1 MKTRKLRL
9 LSFVLAVAMM
19 FAVMPVS
26 AFAADAVSNNPDNYT
41 TIDNLKYN
49 SDGLVVIETK
59 PDPNDS
65 TKKIVTTPTGATYNN
80 GTCLYTDAN
89 NKEWWGIPESGGYIG
104 VRAGMRY
111 VGADRQ
117 VVRAT
122 VSSVGM
128 IDGGVYGAG
137 VTATKGGIIRSGLF
151 LKSVSAQNGG
161 SIVGG
166 IFANDPGASVA
177 NKHTLTAAYCELYSE
192 ASYQNAVEG
201 GYITLTAQKPKAY
214 VVGSQTVTL
223 KCDSPTFDYW
233 KVNDEVV
240 KESNGIYT
248 LKTATDGSHTLT
260 FTVSDNVNVVPVVVP
275 VEFHIGA
282 NGLPEYNGE
291 TYMGNL
297 DLDGW
302 QLTPNTG
309 SAYPYTLTV
318 KQGATVDFEGHTSNW
333 GFANYGTVKNG
344 ILPGNIVNRQ
354 NTDGTYGRVENIAF
368 KMNVNFG
375 DQDPDITWVT
385 LKNATACD
393 VFPDIVGVIGK
404 QTITIKPSISADLF
418 KGWVVGGDISDELA
432 EQVEKQKNNDTLVL
446 ELDGE
451 QKDRIAVAAKTEGE
465 TFRVNM
471 LDGKATVGNDTVTAV
486 VPGQT
491 VTLSIDDSEIPAGM
505 SFDHWVVN
513 PADVELEGGFDAA
526 SRTTSFTMPA
536 EELTIYASLRTDSGD
551 DGTDAMTVVA
561 GVAVGAGVAALT
573 YHIGTELYAE
583 QVLGK
588 GVAIPRTREEV
599 ALKAW
604 ELAGKPAVELNGE
617 PLSEAAQA
625 EKWAVESGLMQNV
638 DGSFNGSKKMSKLKA
653 LRTLDAAK
661 KLG

>member
-26 AFAADAVSNNPDNYT
+26 AFAADAVSDNPDGYT
-41 TIDNLKYN
+41 TIDNLEYD
-49 SDGLVVIETK
+49 SDGLFVIETK
-59 PDPNDS
+59 TDPDNSD
-65 TKKIVTTPTGATYNN
+65 KVIVTKPAGATYN
-80 GTCLYTDAN
+80 GVYQYTDAN
-89 NKEWWGIPESGGYIG
+89 HKQWWGISKERSYIG

-111 VGADRQ
+111 VGADKQ

-166 IFANDPGASVA
+166 IFTNDPGASVA
-177 NKHTLTAAYCELYSE
+177 NKHTLTAAYCKLYSE

-223 KCDSPTFDYW
+223 KCDSPTFSYW

-240 KESNGIYT
+240 KESNSTYALGT
-248 LKTATDGSHTLT
+248 DADGSHTLT
-260 FTVSDNVNVVPVVVP
+260 FTVSDDVNVVPVVVP

-291 TYMGNL
+291 TYMGSLN
-297 DLDGW
+297 LDGW

-318 KQGATVDFEGHTSNW
+318 KQGTTVDFEGHTANW
-333 GFANYGTVKNG
+333 AFANYGTVKNG

-354 NTDGTYGRVENIAF
+354 NTDGTYGRVENVAF
-368 KMNVNFG
+368 KMNVSFG
-375 DQDPDITWVT
+375 DQNPDITWVT

-432 EQVEKQKNNDTLVL
+432 EQIEKQKNNDTLVL

-465 TFRVNM
+465 TFHVNM
-471 LDGKATVGNDTVTAV
+471 LDGKATVDDTAVTAV

-573 YHIGTELYAE
+573 YHIGTEVYAE

-661 KLG
+661 KLD

>member
-26 AFAADAVSNNPDNYT
+26 AFAADAASSNPNDYT
-41 TIDNLKYN
+41 TIDNLEYD
-49 SDGLVVIETK
+49 SDGLFVIETQV
-59 PDPNDS
+59 DPNDPN
-65 TKKIVTTPTGATYNN
+65 KVIVTKPAGATYNN
-80 GTCLYTDAN
+80 GTYLYTDAN
-89 NKEWWGIPESGGYIG
+89 NKPWWGISKERSYIG
-104 VRAGMRY
+104 IRAKMRF
-111 VGADRQ
+111 VGSDKR
-117 VVRAT
+117 VVCAN
-122 VSSVGM
+122 VNSVGM
-128 IDGGVYGAG
+128 IDGGIYGAS
-137 VTATKGGIIRSGLF
+137 VTANGGIIKSGLF
-151 LKSVSAQNGG
+151 LKGVSVQNGG

-177 NKHTLTAAYCELYSE
+177 NKHTLTAAHCELYSE
-192 ASYQNAVEG
+192 TSYKNAVEG
-201 GYITLTAQKPKAY
+201 GYITLTTQKPKAY
-214 VVGSQTVTL
+214 AVGSQTVTL
-223 KCDSPTFDYW
+223 KCDSPTFAYW
-233 KVNDEVV
+233 KVNDEAV
-240 KESNGIYT
+240 KESDSTYT
-248 LKTATDGSHTLT
+248 LGTDADGSHTLT
-260 FTVSDNVNVVPVVVP
+260 FTVSDDVDVVPVVTP
-275 VEFHIGA
+275 IEFHIGA
-282 NGLPEYNGE
+282 NGLPEYNGK
-291 TYMGNL
+291 TYMGDL

-302 QLTPNTG
+302 KLTPNTG
-309 SAYPYTLTV
+309 SSYPYVLTV
-318 KQGATVDFEGHTSNW
+318 KQGATVDFEGHTANW
-333 GFANYGTVKNG
+333 AFTNYGTVKNG

-354 NTDGTYGRVENIAF
+354 NTDGTYGRVENVAF

-451 QKDRIAVAAKTEGE
+451 QEDRIAVAAKTEGE

-471 LDGKATVGNDTVTAV
+471 LDGKATVDKTDVSAA

>member
-26 AFAADAVSNNPDNYT
+26 AFAADAASNDPVGYT
-41 TIDNLKYN
+41 TIDNLEYD
-49 SDGLVVIETK
+49 SDGLFVIETQTD
-59 PDPNDS
+59 PDNSDNV
-65 TKKIVTTPTGATYNN
+65 IVTKPAGATYN
-80 GTCLYTDAN
+80 GVYQYTDAN
-89 NKEWWGIPESGGYIG
+89 HKQWWGISKERSYIG
-104 VRAGMRY
+104 VRKMMRF
-111 VGADRQ
+111 VGSDKQ

-122 VSSVGM
+122 VNSEGM
-128 IDGGVYGAG
+128 IDGGIYGAA
-137 VTATKGGIIRSGLF
+137 VTADKGIIKSGLF
-151 LKSVSAQNGG
+151 LKSVSTKNGG

-177 NKHTLTAAYCELYSE
+177 NKHTLTAAHCELYSE
-192 ASYQNAVEG
+192 TSYQNAVEG

-214 VVGSQTVTL
+214 VVDSQTVTL
-223 KCDSPTFDYW
+223 KCDSPTFRYW
-233 KVNDEVV
+233 KVNDKAV
-240 KESNGIYT
+240 KESDSTYT
-248 LKTATDGSHTLT
+248 LGTDAKGNHTLT
-260 FTVSDNVNVVPVVVP
+260 FTVSDDVNVVPVVVP

-318 KQGATVDFEGHTSNW
+318 KQGTTVDFEGHTTNW
-333 GFANYGTVKNG
+333 AFANYGTVKNG

-354 NTDGTYGRVENIAF
+354 NTDGTYGRVENVAF

-432 EQVEKQKNNDTLVL
+432 EQIEKQKNNDTLVL

-471 LDGKATVGNDTVTAV
+471 LDGKASVGKDVVTAV

-513 PADVELEGGFDAA
+513 PADVELEGGFDAT

>member
-26 AFAADAVSNNPDNYT
+26 AFAASGDPDDYT
-41 TIDNLKYN
+41 TINNLEYD
-49 SDGLVVIETK
+49 SDGLFVIETQ
-59 PDPNDS
+59 PDSADPNKVTV
-65 TKKIVTTPTGATYNN
+65 TKPEGATYN
-80 GTCLYTDAN
+80 GSVYLYTDATT
-89 NKEWWGIPESGGYIG
+89 NKQWWGISKERSYIG

-111 VGADRQ
+111 VGSDTQ

-128 IDGGVYGAG
+128 IDGGIYGAG
-137 VTATKGGIIRSGLF
+137 VTATDGGIIRSGLF
-151 LKSVSAQNGG
+151 LKSVSAKNGG

-177 NKHTLTAAYCELYSE
+177 DKHTLTAAYCELYSD
-192 ASYQNAVEG
+192 ASYRNAVEG

-214 VVGSQTVTL
+214 VVGSQTVSL
-223 KCDSPTFDYW
+223 KCDSPTLDYW
-233 KVNDEVV
+233 EVNGKVV
-240 KESNGIYT
+240 KESDDTYALGTN
-248 LKTATDGSHTLT
+248 ADGSHTLT
-260 FTVSDNVNVVPVVVP
+260 FTVSDDVNVVPVVVP

-297 DLDGW
+297 ALDGW

-318 KQGATVDFEGHTSNW
+318 KQGATVDFEGHTANW
-333 GFANYGTVKNG
+333 AFANYGTVKNG

-354 NTDGTYGRVENIAF
+354 NTDGTYGRVENVAF

-404 QTITIKPSISADLF
+404 QTITIKPSISTDLF

-432 EQVEKQKNNDTLVL
+432 EQIEKQKNNDTLVL

-471 LDGKATVGNDTVTAV
+471 LDGKASVGEDVVTAV

-526 SRTTSFTMPA
+526 SRTTRFTMPA

-604 ELAGKPAVELNGE
+604 ELAGKPAVERNGE

-638 DGSFNGSKKMSKLKA
+638 DGSFNGSKKMSKLQA

>member
-26 AFAADAVSNNPDNYT
+26 AFAADTASNDPVGYT
-41 TIDNLKYN
+41 TIDNLEYD
-49 SDGLVVIETK
+49 SDGLFVIETQAD
-59 PDPNDS
+59 PTDPN
-65 TKKIVTTPTGATYNN
+65 KVTVKNPKDATYN
-80 GTCLYTDAN
+80 GTTYLYKDAN
-89 NKEWWGIPESGGYIG
+89 NREWWGISKQRSYIG
-104 VRAGMRY
+104 VRTGMRF
-111 VGADRQ
+111 VGSDKQ

-122 VSSVGM
+122 VNSEGM
-128 IDGGVYGAG
+128 IDGGIYGAA
-137 VTATKGGIIRSGLF
+137 VTADKGIIKSGLF
-151 LKSVSAQNGG
+151 LKSVSTKNGG

-177 NKHTLTAAYCELYSE
+177 DKHTLTAAHCELYSE
-192 ASYQNAVEG
+192 TSYQNAVEG

-223 KCDSPTFDYW
+223 KCDSPTFRYW
-233 KVNDEVV
+233 KVNDEAVN
-240 KESNGIYT
+240 ESDSTYT
-248 LKTATDGSHTLT
+248 LGTDAKGNHILT
-260 FTVSDNVNVVPVVVP
+260 FTVSDDVNVVPVVVP

-318 KQGATVDFEGHTSNW
+318 KQGATVDFEGHTANW
-333 GFANYGTVKNG
+333 AFANYGTVKNG

-354 NTDGTYGRVENIAF
+354 NTDGTYGRVENVAF

-432 EQVEKQKNNDTLVL
+432 EQIEKQKNNDTLVL

-471 LDGKATVGNDTVTAV
+471 LDGKASVGKDVVTAV

-561 GVAVGAGVAALT
+561 GVAVGAGVAYLG
-573 YHIGTELYAE
+573 YQVGTEVYAE

>member
-26 AFAADAVSNNPDNYT
+26 AFAADAVSDNPDGYT
-41 TIDNLKYN
+41 TIDNLEYD
-49 SDGLVVIETK
+49 SDGLFVIETK
-59 PDPNDS
+59 TDPDNSD
-65 TKKIVTTPTGATYNN
+65 KVIVTKPAGATYN
-80 GTCLYTDAN
+80 GVYQYTDAN
-89 NKEWWGIPESGGYIG
+89 HKQWWGISKERSYIG

-111 VGADRQ
+111 VGADKQ

-166 IFANDPGASVA
+166 IFTNDPGASVA
-177 NKHTLTAAYCELYSE
+177 NKHTLTAAYCKLYSE

-223 KCDSPTFDYW
+223 KCDSPTFSYW

-240 KESNGIYT
+240 KESNSTYALGT
-248 LKTATDGSHTLT
+248 DADGSHTLT
-260 FTVSDNVNVVPVVVP
+260 FTVSDDVNVVPVVVP

-282 NGLPEYNGE
+282 NGLPEYNGK
-291 TYMGNL
+291 TYMGSLN
-297 DLDGW
+297 LDGW

-318 KQGATVDFEGHTSNW
+318 KQGTTVDFEGHTANW
-333 GFANYGTVKNG
+333 AFANYGTVKNG

-354 NTDGTYGRVENIAF
+354 NTDGTYGRVENVAF
-368 KMNVNFG
+368 KMNVSFG
-375 DQDPDITWVT
+375 DQNPDITWVT

-432 EQVEKQKNNDTLVL
+432 EQIEKQKNNDTLVL

-465 TFRVNM
+465 TFHVNM
-471 LDGKATVGNDTVTAV
+471 LDGKATVDDTAVTAV

-573 YHIGTELYAE
+573 YHIGTEVYAE

>member
-26 AFAADAVSNNPDNYT
+26 AFAADAVSDNPDGYT
-41 TIDNLKYN
+41 TIDNLEYD
-49 SDGLVVIETK
+49 SDGLFVIETK
-59 PDPNDS
+59 TDPDNSD
-65 TKKIVTTPTGATYNN
+65 KVIVTKPAGATYN
-80 GTCLYTDAN
+80 GVYQYTDAN
-89 NKEWWGIPESGGYIG
+89 HKQWWGISKERSYIG

-111 VGADRQ
+111 VGADKQ

-166 IFANDPGASVA
+166 IFTNDPGASVA
-177 NKHTLTAAYCELYSE
+177 NKHTLTAAYCKLYSE

-223 KCDSPTFDYW
+223 KCDSPTFSYW

-240 KESNGIYT
+240 KESNSTYALGT
-248 LKTATDGSHTLT
+248 DADGSHTLT
-260 FTVSDNVNVVPVVVP
+260 FTVSEDVNVVPVVVP

-291 TYMGNL
+291 TYMGSLN
-297 DLDGW
+297 LDGW

-318 KQGATVDFEGHTSNW
+318 KQGTTVDFEGHTANW
-333 GFANYGTVKNG
+333 AFANYGTVKNG

-354 NTDGTYGRVENIAF
+354 NTDGTYGRVENVSF
-368 KMNVNFG
+368 KMNVSFG
-375 DQDPDITWVT
+375 DQNPNITWVT

-432 EQVEKQKNNDTLVL
+432 EQIEKQKNNDTLVL

-471 LDGKATVGNDTVTAV
+471 LDGKASVGNDAVTAV